1 MQILKPDKSNISW
14 LSNWL
19 IVSFSSPEPCNPKIA
34 SQFLTNYL
42 DNWKLRNFFGN
53 CAGYGICFCLF
64 SARVKGKILWKLVK
78 LICGKVVSLKFAILF
93 HQLHIVQPWSY
104 LEQSWRQAILWSI
117 HHYPAWFF
125 SKMSFAIGLIAPG
138 CWCYTHNGLFQKKT
152 RGELR
157 IYFFESPLEFL
168 GFLLYPRKFQ
178 TKKGFTPRNSTKLCY
193 TSQKF

>member
-42 DNWKLRNFFGN
+42 DNWKLRTFFGN
-53 CAGYGICFCLF
+53 YAGYGICFCLF

-78 LICGKVVSLKFAILF
+78 SICGKVVSLKFAILF

-117 HHYPAWFF
+117 HHYPAWLFG
-125 SKMSFAIGLIAPG
+125 KISFAIGLIAPG
-138 CWCYTHNGLFQKKT
+138 CWCYTHNGLLQKKKT
-152 RGELR
+152 RRVEDILFWKPPGIFR
-157 IYFFESPLEFL
+157 FFTLPLEI
-168 GFLLYPRKFQ
+168 PD
-178 TKKGFTPRNSTKLCY
+178 KKRLHP
-193 TSQKF
+193 